1 MDLVAQIHALN
12 RIGIA
17 LSSETNLQILM
28 ELILEESRKLTGAD
42 GGSLYLK
49 EKNNLIFYVTQNKT
63 LNDRSD
69 FSGGFKHHILP
80 ISKKSFAGFVA
91 TTGEVLTIEDAYN
104 LPSSAPYKFNYD
116 FDKDNNYR
124 TRSVL
129 VVPLKTPDGDI
140 VGVMQ
145 LINAT
150 DKKGIVVSFPDDLI
164 PLASSLASQ
173 AGVALRNARLIHD
186 IKILL
191 RSIIQFSASAIDA
204 RSPHTAGHSL
214 RVAGYSRAIVDA
226 INEDSSGPFAD
237 IFFTAEQQEELY
249 YSAWLHDIGKI
260 GIPESVLDKQNKLSD
275 AEMSAIQSRF
285 ELIKTIE
292 ISDLRQGKK
301 VEGLD
306 AEAVKSRQENIVND
320 FEEKFGFI
328 NQVNTSIFLND
339 ADAERLKLLAGSR
352 FQTFD
357 GNIHPYLEDGEFE
370 ALAVRKGNLT
380 DEEYKKIQSHVV
392 HTQQIVEK
400 IPFPEFLENVPLY
413 ASSHHE
419 KLDGSGY
426 PNGLKGGEFPLQ
438 ARILA
443 VVDVYDALTA
453 VDRPYRKSMPVEQ
466 AFDILRQ
473 EADRDHLDKNLVG
486 LFIDK
491 QLYKVIHSDSQ
502 SDSIL

>member
-1 MDLVAQIHALN
+1 MNHVSQIQALN

-17 LSSETNLQILM
+17 LSSEVNLQNLM
-28 ELILEESRKLTGAD
+28 ELILEESRTLTGAD

-49 EKNNLIFYVTQNKT
+49 EKNNLTFYVTQNKT

-69 FSGGFKHHILP
+69 FSGGFKHHSLP
-80 ISKKSFAGFVA
+80 ISKGSFAGFVA

-129 VVPLKTPDGDI
+129 VVPLKTPDGDV
-140 VGVMQ
+140 VGVLQ

-150 DKKGIVVSFPDDLI
+150 DKKGVVISFPDDLI

-214 RVAGYSRAIVDA
+214 RVAGYSRAIADA

-237 IFFTAEQQEELY
+237 TFFTSEQQEELY

-260 GIPESVLDKQNKLSD
+260 GIPESVLDKQNKLSG
-275 AEMSAIQSRF
+275 AEMSAIKSRF

-292 ISDLRQGKK
+292 ISNLLQGNEA
-301 VEGLD
+301 EGLD
-306 AEAVKSRQENIVND
+306 SGSLKSKKADIAKD
-320 FEEKFGFI
+320 FEEKLGFVNKI
-328 NQVNTSIFLND
+328 NTSIFLND
-339 ADAERLKLLAGSR
+339 EDTEFLKILADSS

-357 GNIHPYLEDGEFE
+357 GNTCLYLEKCEYD
-370 ALAVRKGNLT
+370 ALAVRRGNLT

-392 HTQQIVEK
+392 HTQKIVEK

-413 ASSHHE
+413 AASHHE

-466 AFDILRQ
+466 ALDILRQ
-473 EADRDHLDKNLVG
+473 EADRGHLDKNLVG
-486 LFIDK
+486 LFTEK
-491 QLYKVIHSDSQ
+491 QLYNAINSDSQ
-502 SDSIL
+502 PGYIL

>member
-1 MDLVAQIHALN
+1 
-12 RIGIA
+12 
-17 LSSETNLQILM
+17 
-28 ELILEESRKLTGAD
+28 
-42 GGSLYLK
+42 
-49 EKNNLIFYVTQNKT
+49 
-63 LNDRSD
+63 
-69 FSGGFKHHILP
+69 
-80 ISKKSFAGFVA
+80 
-91 TTGEVLTIEDAYN
+91 
-104 LPSSAPYKFNYD
+104 
-116 FDKDNNYR
+116 
-124 TRSVL
+124 
-129 VVPLKTPDGDI
+129 
-140 VGVMQ
+140 MQ

-173 AGVALRNARLIHD
+173 AGVALLNARLIHD

-214 RVAGYSRAIVDA
+214 RVAGYSGAIVDA